1 MLLKVIA
8 LKNVWSGTIHFLI
21 IKFQNSICNG
31 SHDLAMLSLN
41 VSDITLIAVK
51 GVDYHCTIHGIS
63 KSEGIRL
70 WENSVLDD
78 YMYM

>member
-1 MLLKVIA
+1 MYDL
-8 LKNVWSGTIHFLI
+8 LI

-31 SHDLAMLSLN
+31 CHDLAMLSLN

-51 GVDYHCTIHGIS
+51 GVDYHCIIHGIS
-63 KSEGIRL
+63 KSEGICL

-78 YMYM
+78 GMYM

>member
-8 LKNVWSGTIHFLI
+8 LKNVWSATIHFLI

-78 YMYM
+78 

>member
-8 LKNVWSGTIHFLI
+8 LKNVWSATIHFLI

-31 SHDLAMLSLN
+31 SHDLAMLSLK

>member
-8 LKNVWSGTIHFLI
+8 LKNVWSATIHFLI

-63 KSEGIRL
+63 KSEGICL